1 MKHLILAVLLFAACS
16 KPNITTYETKEVFY
30 KIQEIDKDGNID
42 DETETRSIDVTI
54 QNKISDGDCDDDD
67 DDDDDDDNPLTIT
80 IGSFTVTKINS
91 NTVKVSW
98 DATNEDNVSHY
109 NVLKSFDAQN
119 WNKVIE
125 IGKGSGKYEYIDKF

>member
-1 MKHLILAVLLFAACS
+1 MKHLIFAVLLLAACS
-16 KPNITTYETKEVFY
+16 KPNITINETKEVFY
-30 KIQEIDKDGNID
+30 KIQEIDKDGKIA
-42 DETETRSIDVTI
+42 DETETRSIEVTT
-54 QNKISDGDCDDDD
+54 QSKISDGDCDDD

-98 DATNEDNVSHY
+98 EATNEDNVSHY
-109 NVLKSFDAQN
+109 NILKSFDAQN

-125 IGKGSGKYEYIDKF
+125 IGKGLGKYEYIDKF

>member
-1 MKHLILAVLLFAACS
+1 MKHLIFAVLLFAACS
-16 KPNITTYETKEVFY
+16 KPNITTDETKEVFY
-30 KIQEIDKDGNID
+30 KIQEIDKDGKIA
-42 DETETRSIDVTI
+42 DETETRSIEVTT
-54 QNKISDGDCDDDD
+54 QSKISDGDCDDDD
-67 DDDDDDDNPLTIT
+67 DDNPLPIT

-119 WNKVIE
+119 RNKVIE